1 MSIYFWSQTR
11 ICTLKTEQSGNDKK
25 QGNRGRERESVHKRK
40 LWNFNKGNYKKQ
52 NFCEACIILKRTK
65 FSLTKS
71 KEACPR
77 LRRPRIRGKPAKR
90 LPRKRRKNGA
100 LRAFANSPRLGAE
113 GSGAEFLPTPGQA
126 IKSARGMPWHQEP
139 KKDAISCDKPRGAAH
154 KPRSVDFRM
163 GKPGTAIPYQRAP
176 NQISVRGEPP
186 ELKHLSR
193 ARKRHQPRF
202 RK

>member
-1 MSIYFWSQTR
+1 MWNKPRFPIRGDPAKRSRRKRRKNGALRAFGGSLWLMTEGSGAEFLPTR
-11 ICTLKTEQSGNDKK
+11 WVTITISKI
-25 QGNRGRERESVHKRK
+25 
-40 LWNFNKGNYKKQ
+40 
-52 NFCEACIILKRTK
+52 CEACIILKRTK

-139 KKDAISCDKPRGAAH
+139 TKDATSCDKPRGGANIH
-154 KPRSVDFRM
+154 
-163 GKPGTAIPYQRAP
+163 
-176 NQISVRGEPP
+176 
-186 ELKHLSR
+186 
-193 ARKRHQPRF
+193 
-202 RK
+202 